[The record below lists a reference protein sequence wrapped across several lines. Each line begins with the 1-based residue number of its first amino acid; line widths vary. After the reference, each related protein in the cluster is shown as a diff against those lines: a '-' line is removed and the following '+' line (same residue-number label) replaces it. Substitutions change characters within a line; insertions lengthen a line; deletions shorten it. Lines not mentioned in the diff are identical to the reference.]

1 MCNKYQPQ
9 SWECLFCEKKSC
21 GNCMN
26 TRFHCERDHR
36 GCGIILNLND
46 ATYDL
51 YYDNRVIESD
61 SLYRNEYS
69 EGWKRNN

>member
-1 MCNKYQPQ
+1 
-9 SWECLFCEKKSC
+9 
-21 GNCMN
+21 MN